1 MDFTTT
7 ERQKERRQK
16 KYKTVEA
23 KVNAKQ
29 NINQLQVWVK
39 HDVKTSKRY
48 LQLNKYKL
56 SRMHKGSPQH

>member
-48 LQLNKYKL
+48 SQLNKYKS
-56 SRMHKGSPQH
+56 SRMQKGSPQH

>member
-56 SRMHKGSPQH
+56 SRMQKGSPQH